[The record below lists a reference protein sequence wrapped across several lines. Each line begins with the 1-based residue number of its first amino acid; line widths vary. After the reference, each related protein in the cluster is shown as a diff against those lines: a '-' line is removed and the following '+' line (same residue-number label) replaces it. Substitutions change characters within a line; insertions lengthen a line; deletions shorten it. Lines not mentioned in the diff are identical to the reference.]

1 MCTQHLQEVQL
12 LQRDR
17 MTCYVSQ
24 GMGVSNSTSVP
35 LQLYLYHAPLT
46 RYYLDMAYL
55 CTKIDHP
62 SFSRSKDG

>member
-1 MCTQHLQEVQL
+1 
-12 LQRDR
+12 